1 MQEKKQI
8 ALLFRS
14 RVRRRRARMTAVR
27 LARVRVLGVYLAPAL
42 HPLVRQRRARLVA
55 QLGLGVGVQQ
65 IVVEHDGFGFRD
77 FRRGVRPVRVD
88 VAAVVAVRDEPA
100 HVSRPGVGASRADR
114 VRHAVIRSRRRH
126 VALEPW
132 VVFFRVRAGIPHRRV
147 VVGDS
152 RDAVLEP
159 AVVLL
164 AMVRGVS
171 PRRVSLGVTRAEAA
185 ALPTAEADVEEAIAG
200 FIPPAV
206 HEPIQREGPG
216 HPENDHRDPASPAR
230 RPLQATGVP
239 LHFARTL
246 GSTRRAAV

>member
-1 MQEKKQI
+1 M
-8 ALLFRS
+8 
-14 RVRRRRARMTAVR
+14 R
-27 LARVRVLGVYLAPAL
+27 LARVRVLGVHLASAL

-55 QLGLGVGVQQ
+55 QLGLGAGVQQ
-65 IVVEHDGFGFRD
+65 IVVEHDGFGFRFRE
-77 FRRGVRPVRVD
+77 FRRGVSPVRVD
-88 VAAVVAVRDEPA
+88 VAAVVAVRDESA
-100 HVSRPGVGASRADR
+100 HVSRPRVGATRADR
-114 VRHAVIRSRRRH
+114 VRHAVIRRRRRH
-126 VALEPW
+126 VAFEPRA
-132 VVFFRVRAGIPHRRV
+132 VIFRVRAGIPHRRV

-185 ALPTAEADVEEAIAG
+185 AALPTAEAEVEEALAG

-206 HEPIQREGPG
+206 HEPIQREGTG
-216 HPENDHRDPASPAR
+216 HPENDDRELPSPAR
-230 RPLQATGVP
+230 RPLQAAGVP
-239 LHFARTL
+239 LHVARTL